1 MVCEGNITELGWCGQ
16 AVAAWQD
23 LEDLAPK
30 YSSLNL
36 STSSTDSSTRLSLSD
51 SDVDYVI
58 RNFFSPSKLVLK
70 NIT

>member
-36 STSSTDSSTRLSLSD
+36 STSSTDSSTRLSLSLT
-51 SDVDYVI
+51 
-58 RNFFSPSKLVLK
+58 RML
-70 NIT
+70 IT